1 MRLRL
6 ARVQEEVDVRNQYSA
21 TRQGPCSDALEGGPT
36 GLRSPIWT
44 EAGGTMSAKK
54 HAVETSSGNV
64 FKDLGLPDAE
74 QRLAKAELARVIR
87 RLLQERD
94 LSQSDAAGI
103 LGIAQPDV
111 SDLVR
116 GRLARFSMERL
127 ERFLLALGMDI
138 RIQIAPR
145 RRANRRGALTVEV
158 VGAT

>member
-1 MRLRL
+1 
-6 ARVQEEVDVRNQYSA
+6 
-21 TRQGPCSDALEGGPT
+21 
-36 GLRSPIWT
+36 
-44 EAGGTMSAKK
+44 MSVKK
-54 HAVETSSGNV
+54 HVVETSSGNV

-94 LSQSDAAGI
+94 VSQADAAGL
-103 LGIAQPDV
+103 LGITQPDV

-145 RRANRRGALTVEV
+145 RRTNRRGALTVEV
-158 VGAT
+158 VGAA